1 MGVPT
6 ANLGRKATVR
16 RWVLP
21 DSVTRAKRNGGNLQH
36 SFPVP
41 PGSRHRLNAGR
52 SHMLSHH
59 DWGRDATPRSPN
71 RALSCGVGWQI
82 SRGRRDSSATR
93 KSGFLSYPV
102 KAESEPGGPLVGC
115 SPVLRGAAVT
125 AHPPFCSIVLIIRVH
140 PPAVLA
146 STVAA
151 RSILVGHVKFSL
163 VLLDGFHP

>member
-1 MGVPT
+1 MQRLDPLIEHCLAESGGKSAAAAETP
-6 ANLGRKATVR
+6 VR
-16 RWVLP
+16 RGKA
-21 DSVTRAKRNGGNLQH
+21 D
-36 SFPVP
+36 F
-41 PGSRHRLNAGR
+41 SR
-52 SHMLSHH
+52 
-59 DWGRDATPRSPN
+59 
-71 RALSCGVGWQI
+71 
-82 SRGRRDSSATR
+82 
-93 KSGFLSYPV
+93 PV